1 MKKPTILVAPLNWGL
16 GHATRC
22 IPIIHQLIDQQ
33 ADVIIASDGA
43 ALTLLRR
50 VFPDLPSVELESYSV
65 SYHRKGSFIW
75 NMFRQL
81 PSILRSIRKEHA
93 QLNHLVKTMDVDAV
107 ISDNRFGLWHQHI
120 PTVFITHQL
129 FTTLQGGWQ
138 LMRPFL
144 NRINHLR
151 IKRFDEVWV
160 PDERGS
166 KNLTGALSHQR
177 APQLKIHF
185 VGWLSHFSSMKHQ
198 PTSGKKYD
206 MAVVLSGPEPQ
217 RTILEETIIPQLE
230 AMKLKS
236 ILVRGLP
243 DNPGDKKSP
252 TIEITDYMT
261 AHELYHVIMNSAI
274 IVCRSGYTSLM
285 DLACLQKKAIL
296 IPTPGQTEQEYLA
309 DYFEKQHY
317 CPKACQHQLNLAQET
332 ERVTHYSGIPAPA
345 DSMLLQQRIAELI
358 KRAAR

>member
-22 IPIIHQLIDQQ
+22 IPIINQLIDQQ

-75 NMFRQL
+75 NLFLQL
-81 PSILRSIRKEHA
+81 PSILRSIRREHA
-93 QLNHLVKTMDVDAV
+93 QLNHLVKTMDIDAV
-107 ISDNRFGLWHQHI
+107 ISDNRFGLWHPHV

-129 FTTLQGGWQ
+129 FATLQGGWR
-138 LMRPFL
+138 LLEPVL
-144 NRINHLR
+144 NKFNHRR

-160 PDERGS
+160 PDEAGRE
-166 KNLTGALSHQR
+166 NLTGALSHQP
-177 APQLKIHF
+177 APTLDIHF
-185 VGWLSHFSSMKHQ
+185 VGWLSHFSSMPPQ
-198 PTSGKKYD
+198 PSPGRQYD
-206 MAVVLSGPEPQ
+206 IAVILSGPEPQ
-217 RTILEETIIPQLE
+217 RTILEETVIAQLE
-230 AMKLKS
+230 AMKQKS
-236 ILVRGLP
+236 IVVRGLP
-243 DNPGDKKSP
+243 GLQDDKKSP
-252 TIEITDYMT
+252 SVEITNYMT
-261 AHELYHVIMNSAI
+261 AGELYQVMMNSAI

-285 DLACLQKKAIL
+285 DLAYLQKKAIL

-309 DYFEKQHY
+309 NHFEKRNY
-317 CPKACQHQLNLAQET
+317 CPKAGQHSLNLAEEI
-332 ERVTHYSGIPAPA
+332 ERVAHYSGIPLPTN
-345 DSMLLQQRIAELI
+345 SSHLNQRIAALI